1 MPRRA
6 YCAFFRVVAALAKIP
21 ELAEI
26 PESERTA
33 TMIALLA
40 ICQQQQELIVKQQE
54 QIHLLKEKVQ
64 GLKDEIARLKN
75 LKPRPRLKPSALAK

>member
-1 MPRRA
+1 
-6 YCAFFRVVAALAKIP
+6 
-21 ELAEI
+21 
-26 PESERTA
+26 
-33 TMIALLA
+33 MIALLA
-40 ICQQQQELIVKQQE
+40 ICQQQPELIVKQQE